1 MDSSLHFKLG
11 GLIFGGAYF
20 QDFMV
25 YVVGIYAFRIPQVI
39 LSTL

>member
-25 YVVGIYAFRIPQVI
+25 YFVGIYAFRIPQVI